1 MDYQGSFIKYRCA
14 IQRLGIRLSDGEKTW
29 LVWQIKLFVHY
40 SSLSAFTMSPD
51 EQREVSHT
59 SGLGC
64 VIYFTQLNMG
74 KSNTVPVPRQDLER
88 RHIFLLLP
96 LALLPF
102 TVKECAQD
110 DHHPFSLAP
119 KMRDMN
125 PTPSLDLNDL
135 QNCSEKNLLFYPL
148 GVTGDTVSLQ

>member
-14 IQRLGIRLSDGEKTW
+14 IGIRVSDGEKTR
-29 LVWQIKLFVHY
+29 LVWQIKLFVHD

-64 VIYFTQLNMG
+64 VIYFTRLNMG
-74 KSNTVPVPRQDLER
+74 RSNTVPVPRQDLGR
-88 RHIFLLLP
+88 RCIFLLLP

-102 TVKECAQD
+102 TVEEWAPD
-110 DHHPFSLAP
+110 DHHPFSLGP
-119 KMRDMN
+119 SMRDRN
-125 PTPSLDLNDL
+125 PTPSLDLIDL
-135 QNCSEKNLLFYPL
+135 QKCSEKNLLFYPL
-148 GVTGDTVSLQ
+148 GVTGDTASLQ